1 MAASGNF
8 LQKTEGACPLPF
20 LHPFVQP
27 ASWKTDAMV
36 ASLVTIE
43 DHEAT
48 QKVWRAV
55 KWPWVP
61 EDTVEQLWSF
71 YFRNYT
77 HFGVKEKQKNIVE
90 TVYISVSYNQYESI

>member
-8 LQKTEGACPLPF
+8 LQKTNGTCRLPF

-55 KWPWVP
+55 RVP

-71 YFRNYT
+71 YFRT
-77 HFGVKEKQKNIVE
+77 LV
-90 TVYISVSYNQYESI
+90 

>member
-8 LQKTEGACPLPF
+8 LQKTDGTCPLPF

-36 ASLVTIE
+36 VSLVAIV

-48 QKVWRAV
+48 QKAWRAV
-55 KWPWVP
+55 RWPWVP
-61 EDTVEQLWSF
+61 EDTVEQL
-71 YFRNYT
+71 
-77 HFGVKEKQKNIVE
+77 
-90 TVYISVSYNQYESI
+90 

>member
-8 LQKTEGACPLPF
+8 LQKTDGTCRLPF

-36 ASLVTIE
+36 ASLVTVE

-55 KWPWVP
+55 RVP

-71 YFRNYT
+71 YFRT
-77 HFGVKEKQKNIVE
+77 LV
-90 TVYISVSYNQYESI
+90 

>member
-8 LQKTEGACPLPF
+8 LQKTNGTCRLPF

-55 KWPWVP
+55 RWPWVP
-61 EDTVEQLWSF
+61 DEVDTSLVIGRGLLDPGPGEQGL
-71 YFRNYT
+71 
-77 HFGVKEKQKNIVE
+77 
-90 TVYISVSYNQYESI
+90 